1 MTQSIGR
8 IYIQTRKK
16 FGITRWLNTMMKSTS
31 SENSNKNMTKLA
43 CKFLIAERVALNSKR
58 RLIGVEQ
65 ISFGLQE
72 SFDQL

>member
-43 CKFLIAERVALNSKR
+43 CKFLIAERVALNSKEKAHR
-58 RLIGVEQ
+58 
-65 ISFGLQE
+65 S
-72 SFDQL
+72 